1 MGFVV
6 SDMARRVDS
15 SSDPTLVVGQNMAH
29 VRPCTSVQPVL
40 NHKLLTLLIR
50 NICEK
55 KETKY
60 RWYS

>member
-15 SSDPTLVVGQNMAH
+15 SSNPTLVVGQNMAH

-55 KETKY
+55 K
-60 RWYS
+60 